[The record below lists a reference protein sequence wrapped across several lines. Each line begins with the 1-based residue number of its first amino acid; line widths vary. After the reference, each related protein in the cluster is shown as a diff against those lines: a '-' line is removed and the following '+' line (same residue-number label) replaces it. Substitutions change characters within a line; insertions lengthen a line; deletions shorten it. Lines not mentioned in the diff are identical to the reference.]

1 MKWQGDSAT
10 VSKKGSS
17 RQGRKAGKGRG
28 KLRHRLGRRV
38 VCGKVKRICCK
49 MDSGKNLCVFLPF
62 FHSYALNTS
71 IFLYF
76 LHTQIRINDTSPS
89 PPPSSSLLFTSPLL
103 LSLITSNF
111 QSYFSHCSHSSLN
124 TLQYA
129 RLLISNSTQYY
140 YSSRVGSHISS
151 RPEIS
156 SHILVLVCRT
166 VLTSKVILKSV
177 SL

>member
-1 MKWQGDSAT
+1 MAGGLSNCQQEGKLQTG
-10 VSKKGSS
+10 KKSGE
-17 RQGRKAGKGRG
+17 RQRG

-38 VCGKVKRICCK
+38 VCWKVKRICCK

-76 LHTQIRINDTSPS
+76 LHTQIRIKDTSPPP
-89 PPPSSSLLFTSPLL
+89 PPPSSSLLFTSPSL

-111 QSYFSHCSHSSLN
+111 QSYFSHCSHSSLK

-166 VLTSKVILKSV
+166 VLTSKVTLKSV